1 MCDEPLRELRP
12 FDKER
17 PNRREMMIKY
27 QTRSESTGI
36 KNHESFENAIKAAVD
51 DDTIWKVSYSN
62 LNGKRIR
69 FVR

>member
-1 MCDEPLRELRP
+1 
-12 FDKER
+12 
-17 PNRREMMIKY
+17 MIKY

>member
-1 MCDEPLRELRP
+1 
-12 FDKER
+12 
-17 PNRREMMIKY
+17 MIKY

-69 FVR
+69 FVRDCNTSLFKKEDLLTASLL